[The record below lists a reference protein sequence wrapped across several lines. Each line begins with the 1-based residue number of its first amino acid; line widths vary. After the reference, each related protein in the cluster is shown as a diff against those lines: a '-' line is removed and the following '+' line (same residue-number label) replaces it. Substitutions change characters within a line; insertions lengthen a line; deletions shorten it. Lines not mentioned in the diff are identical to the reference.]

1 MLILD
6 HVKIQQ
12 EKDEKTN
19 SLQPVPKKIYQ
30 INASLLS
37 EKFIFYINILS
48 WERLKYPEGDSP
60 ISVSFL
66 GLIFWG
72 VLKNLF

>member
-1 MLILD
+1 MKFTVKSRKKILNLD

-48 WERLKYPEGDSP
+48 WEFFGGFKR
-60 ISVSFL
+60 
-66 GLIFWG
+66 IFG
-72 VLKNLF
+72 